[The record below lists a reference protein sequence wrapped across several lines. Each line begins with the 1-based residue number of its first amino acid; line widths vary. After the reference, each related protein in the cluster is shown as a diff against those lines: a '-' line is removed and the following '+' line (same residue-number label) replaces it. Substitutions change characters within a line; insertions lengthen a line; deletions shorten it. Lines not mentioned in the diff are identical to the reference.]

1 MLEINNLG
9 GELKSDLYNL
19 SDTNAVTRFVN
30 SVLNDMEPLLTSRQL
45 TELYNTLQQVI
56 ANYSISSDETTD
68 VRIVFSL
75 CFLCSSVFL
84 CFLIFK
90 TMHVIN
96 MIMSA
101 SIVK

>member
-1 MLEINNLG
+1 MTMLEINNLG

-56 ANYSISSDETTD
+56 ANYSISSDEKLYED
-68 VRIVFSL
+68 VDYSELNTMLIDQFIEGKKLAGLSDKSL
-75 CFLCSSVFL
+75 
-84 CFLIFK
+84 
-90 TMHVIN
+90 
-96 MIMSA
+96 
-101 SIVK
+101 